1 MKSAF
6 GTLICFLVL
15 GFFLMASVNRTQAE
29 QRALPPFAASVPY
42 TQEVGGDVI
51 AR

>member
-6 GTLICFLVL
+6 GTLICFLIL

-29 QRALPPFAASVPY
+29 QRALPQSAATAAY
-42 TQEVGGDVI
+42 TQEVGSGLN